1 MTRRALL
8 RAAGGIAAGLAL
20 MAGPRVEPAWAEEWP
35 SRPVTILVAFN
46 AGGSVDRMARG
57 LATFLS
63 AEIGKP
69 VTVVNRP
76 GAGGQAGTT
85 WFLQQPDDG
94 HTLMVSPATPY
105 LPTNILVTGARYT
118 LDDFAFINA
127 QWTDYAFLAVPKDR
141 PHKSLKDLV
150 DAIRANPGK
159 VSAGV
164 TFGSAGH
171 VITLVLLE
179 ALGLPHDAVRIVT
192 FDGGGPL
199 RTALAGGHVDF
210 SIQQAEGAETIK
222 DFVRPLAVLLE
233 KRTENWD
240 APPINEALKPYNVTV
255 PIVGGS
261 VRALV
266 APAGFKTKHPKD
278 YERLVA
284 AYKKTLEDPE
294 FRAWLKANAIGGEW
308 VGPERTTE
316 IIKANFE
323 VLKKYQHLLKN

>member
-1 MTRRALL
+1 VSRRLRIVAAL
-8 RAAGGIAAGLAL
+8 AAGLVLFTGLA
-20 MAGPRVEPAWAEEWP
+20 AGPAAAADWP
-35 SRPVTILVAFN
+35 TRPITILVAFN

-57 LATFLS
+57 LAPYLS
-63 AEIGKP
+63 AELGKP

-85 WFLQQPDDG
+85 WFLAQPHDG

-105 LPTNILVTGARYT
+105 LATNILITGAKYT
-118 LDDFAFINA
+118 LDDFAFVNA
-127 QWTDYAFLAVPKDR
+127 QWIDYAFLAVPKDR
-141 PHKSLKDLV
+141 PYRSLKDLV

-159 VSAGV
+159 VSTGV

-171 VITLVLLE
+171 VSTLVLLE

-222 DFVRPLAVLLE
+222 DFVRPLAVLLDE
-233 KRTENWD
+233 RTPDWD
-240 APPINEALKPYNVTV
+240 APTINEALEPYGVTV
-255 PIVGGS
+255 PVVSGS

-266 APAGFKTKHPKD
+266 APAGFKAKDPKGFQ
-278 YERLVA
+278 RLVD
-284 AYKKTLEDPE
+284 AYKKVLANPE
-294 FRAWLKANAIGGEW
+294 FQAWLKTNGMDGVW
-308 VGPERTTE
+308 LGPERTTE

-323 VLKKYQHLLKN
+323 VLRKYQHLLKD